1 VSIQTKS
8 ARAWLPSY
16 LVLALVWG
24 FSFYFIMVGLE
35 VFTPVGVAFS
45 RIAFGAVTL
54 IILSLVTKTP
64 LPPRWSWK
72 YLFVASVLWVSIP
85 WMLFGFGETRVS
97 SALAGIINGAT
108 PLMALVAIVLVFPE
122 EKPTRERMLG
132 LAVGFVGILV
142 VVGIWNT
149 GGADNGTSIDLLG
162 VGALILAI
170 ACYGVA
176 FPFARRYL
184 TGPNARE
191 PLEPLALATG
201 LLLWGLVI
209 TGPIVAF
216 TGINQA
222 PVTVG
227 PLLAVSVLGIFGSGV
242 AYLLNFRVVTEA
254 DATTASTVTYITPL
268 VAVIVGALLLNEDIT
283 WNQPVGGLLVVL
295 GAAVAQGLL
304 RTRSSKR

>member
-1 VSIQTKS
+1 
-8 ARAWLPSY
+8 
-16 LVLALVWG
+16 
-24 FSFYFIMVGLE
+24 MVGLE

-54 IILSLVTKTP
+54 IIVSVVTKTS

-108 PLMALVAIVLVFPE
+108 PLMALIAIVLVFPE

-142 VVGIWNT
+142 VVGIWNM
-149 GGADNGTSIDLLG
+149 GGADNGARIDLLG

-184 TGPNARE
+184 TGPNVRE
-191 PLEPLALATG
+191 PLKPWRL
-201 LLLWGLVI
+201 
-209 TGPIVAF
+209 
-216 TGINQA
+216 
-222 PVTVG
+222 
-227 PLLAVSVLGIFGSGV
+227 
-242 AYLLNFRVVTEA
+242 R
-254 DATTASTVTYITPL
+254 
-268 VAVIVGALLLNEDIT
+268 
-283 WNQPVGGLLVVL
+283 
-295 GAAVAQGLL
+295 QG
-304 RTRSSKR
+304 